1 MVKMIILF
9 RNDILILS
17 QNAFPLL
24 KYLAS
29 QKKNIFSSDHHSKYY
44 HHFQVSQRV
53 LPPRRKYSTPQELLM
68 ESIRSDSARNN
79 LRKTSG
85 PPETPLLS
93 KYIHLND
100 VLKPVF
106 PTCAQNEK
114 STVCKFQYF
123 SVTQI
128 LPEINFGVSRSSKDA
143 IFAISLAL
151 NLTNL
156 LNSSM

>member
-9 RNDILILS
+9 WNDILILS

-29 QKKNIFSSDHHSKYY
+29 LKKKNLFSSDHHSKYY

-93 KYIHLND
+93 KYTHLND
-100 VLKPVF
+100 VLKTVF
-106 PTCAQNEK
+106 
-114 STVCKFQYF
+114 STFMTKICYK
-123 SVTQI
+123 
-128 LPEINFGVSRSSKDA
+128 NWK
-143 IFAISLAL
+143 IS
-151 NLTNL
+151 
-156 LNSSM
+156 NSSTGSLYVKWKIG